1 MPMAKR
7 DSETNPFGLPEII
20 TSHDGVM
27 AAFDKA
33 TAMLAA
39 DPELAARANIVKSG
53 NPITIRRIKGADR
66 WTSDLVAGVS
76 AARDKYLDGIQNP
89 RKNPKEEA
97 LKKKGRWKNKIEES
111 IKNDSYAK
119 GIAGYNLDE
128 AIELAVTIG
137 ADNLVRGVEARAPKI
152 RRVVDKLVPLFV
164 AAKDALDRMP
174 TDTIAETEK
183 KQIEA
188 SRLMR
193 GIGLKMKGA

>member
-1 MPMAKR
+1 MTTPK
-7 DSETNPFGLPEII
+7 SELNPFNLPDTID
-20 TSHDGVM
+20 SHDGVM
-27 AAFDKA
+27 AAFNKA
-33 TAMLAA
+33 TKMMDA
-39 DPELAARANIVKSG
+39 DPELAKRAQTTVSG
-53 NPITIRRIKGADR
+53 NPINIRRIKGASR
-66 WTSDLVAGVS
+66 WTSDLIAGVS
-76 AARDKYLDGIQNP
+76 NAKDKYLDGIQNP

-128 AIELAVTIG
+128 AIELAVSIG

-152 RRVVDKLVPLFV
+152 RRVVEKMVPLFT
-164 AAKDALDRMP
+164 AAKDVLDRMP
-174 TDTIAETEK
+174 TDTVAETEK

-193 GIGLKMKGA
+193 EIGKKMKGA

>member
-1 MPMAKR
+1 MAGRK
-7 DSETNPFGLPEII
+7 SETNPFNLPEVID
-20 TSHDGVM
+20 SHEGVK
-27 AAFDKA
+27 AAFNKA
-33 TAMLAA
+33 VAMMTA
-39 DPELAARANIVKSG
+39 DPELAARAQIVTSG
-53 NPITIRRIKGADR
+53 NPFTIRRIKGADR
-66 WTSDLVAGVS
+66 WTSDLIAGV
-76 AARDKYLDGIQNP
+76 AASRDKYLDGIQNP

-128 AIELAVTIG
+128 AIELAVSIG

-174 TDTIAETEK
+174 TDTVDQTEK
-183 KQIEA
+183 KQVAA

-193 GIGLKMKGA
+193 EIGVKMKGA

>member
-1 MPMAKR
+1 MAKPNK
-7 DSETNPFGLPEII
+7 DTNPFGLPEVID
-20 TSHDGVM
+20 SHEGVM
-27 AAFDKA
+27 AAFEKA
-33 TAMLAA
+33 TNMMAA

-66 WTSDLVAGVS
+66 WVSDLIAGVS
-76 AARDKYLDGIQNP
+76 AAKDKYLDGIQNP

-97 LKKKGRWKNKIEES
+97 LKKKGRYKNKIEEAL
-111 IKNDSYAK
+111 KNDSYAK

-128 AIELAVTIG
+128 AIELAVSIG

-152 RRVVDKLVPLFV
+152 RRVVDKLVPLFT
-164 AAKDALDRMP
+164 AAKDVLDRMP

-183 KQIEA
+183 KQLEA

-193 GIGLKMKGA
+193 GIGQKLKGA

>member
-1 MPMAKR
+1 MAKPN
-7 DSETNPFGLPEII
+7 SETNPFNLPAVI

-27 AAFDKA
+27 AAFEKA
-33 TAMLAA
+33 TGMMEK
-39 DPELAARANIVKSG
+39 DPELAARAQIVKSG

-66 WTSDLVAGVS
+66 WTSDLIAGVS

-97 LKKKGRWKNKIEES
+97 LKKKGRWKNKIEEAL
-111 IKNDSYAK
+111 KNDSYAK
-119 GIAGYNLDE
+119 GIAGYDLDE
-128 AIELAVTIG
+128 AIQLAVDIG

-152 RRVVDKLVPLFV
+152 RRVVNKLVPLFT
-164 AAKDALDRMP
+164 AAKDILDRMP
-174 TDTIAETEK
+174 TDTVAETEK

>member
-1 MPMAKR
+1 MTTGK
-7 DSETNPFGLPEII
+7 SELNPFNLPDTID
-20 TSHDGVM
+20 SHDGVM
-27 AAFDKA
+27 AAFNKA
-33 TAMLAA
+33 TTMMDA
-39 DPELAARANIVKSG
+39 DPELAKRAQTTVSG
-53 NPITIRRIKGADR
+53 NPINIRRIKGADR
-66 WTSDLVAGVS
+66 WTSDLIAGVS
-76 AARDKYLDGIQNP
+76 AAKDKYLDGIQNP

-128 AIELAVTIG
+128 AIELAVSIG

-152 RRVVDKLVPLFV
+152 KRVVDKLVPLFT
-164 AAKDALDRMP
+164 AAKDVLDRMP
-174 TDTIAETEK
+174 TDTVAETEK

-193 GIGLKMKGA
+193 EIGKKMKGA

>member
-1 MPMAKR
+1 MAKR
-7 DSETNPFGLPEII
+7 DSGLNPFNLPETID
-20 TSHDGVM
+20 SHDGVM
-27 AAFDKA
+27 AAFNKA
-33 TAMLAA
+33 TTMMDA
-39 DPELAARANIVKSG
+39 DPELAARAQITKSG

-66 WTSDLVAGVS
+66 WTADLIAGVS
-76 AARDKYLDGIQNP
+76 AAKDKYLDGVQNP

-128 AIELAVTIG
+128 AIELAVSIG

-152 RRVVDKLVPLFV
+152 QRVVTKLVPLFT
-164 AAKDALDRMP
+164 AAKDVLDRMP
-174 TDTIAETEK
+174 TDTVAETEK

-193 GIGLKMKGA
+193 EIGKKMKGA

>member
-1 MPMAKR
+1 
-7 DSETNPFGLPEII
+7 
-20 TSHDGVM
+20 M
-27 AAFDKA
+27 AAFEKA
-33 TAMLAA
+33 TRMMDA
-39 DPELAARANIVKSG
+39 DPELAARAQITKSG

-66 WTSDLVAGVS
+66 WTADLVAGVS

-152 RRVVDKLVPLFV
+152 RRVVEKLVPLFT
-164 AAKDALDRMP
+164 AAKDILDRMP
-174 TDTIAETEK
+174 TDTVAETEK

-193 GIGLKMKGA
+193 GIGVKMKGA

>member
-1 MPMAKR
+1 MTTGK
-7 DSETNPFGLPEII
+7 SELNPFNLPDTID
-20 TSHDGVM
+20 SHDGVM
-27 AAFDKA
+27 AAFNKA
-33 TAMLAA
+33 TTMMDA
-39 DPELAARANIVKSG
+39 DPELAKRAQTTVSG
-53 NPITIRRIKGADR
+53 NPINIRRIKGADR
-66 WTSDLVAGVS
+66 WTTDLIAGVS
-76 AARDKYLDGIQNP
+76 NAKDKYLDGIQNP

-128 AIELAVTIG
+128 AIELAVSIG

-152 RRVVDKLVPLFV
+152 RRVVEKMVPLFT
-164 AAKDALDRMP
+164 AAKDVLDRMP
-174 TDTIAETEK
+174 TDTVAETEK

-193 GIGLKMKGA
+193 EIGKKMKG